1 MLKNKAALMMALLM
15 GERTNFSPI
24 AVAGTNESAR
34 PIKSRIG
41 SKTRGARSRSRR
53 KSLARQKQAA
63 KQTMQRRRRAL
74 SKKGR
79 AS

>member
-1 MLKNKAALMMALLM
+1 MLKNKAALMMSLLM
-15 GERTNFSPI
+15 GARTDFSPI
-24 AVAGTNESAR
+24 AVASTNESAR

-41 SKTRGARSRSRR
+41 SKTRGPKSPSRK

-63 KQTMQRRRRAL
+63 KQNMQRRRRTL

-79 AS
+79 MA